1 VEPGPLPPHERAWR
15 HPSELGPPPHEP
27 TSTVGRVLIATS
39 AAVSL
44 LLIGLLA
51 IAITPDRSPEPIAAS
66 STVSDVAASPAVL
79 ISSTASAAVTQTA
92 LPVVTPIGDDGWA
105 VTTWDAVGGETGWM
119 EARLPSGVEV
129 QIEIV
134 GSDPTT
140 GLVVV
145 TLPTSAD
152 TDGYKLAA
160 QPPRPSDTV
169 VVHAAEPQV
178 VSLLD
183 LAYLDFEEGTP
194 VLDAAGELVG
204 LCTGSYDGTTLMTV
218 DTMPG
223 DNATAGADTTTA
235 VETTAPPTTIE
246 AATTVESPESTSPE
260 SSEPATSLE
269 QSTTLESTTPDRA
282 QPTAPDAPAR
292 GSAGPAYPPG
302 R

>member
-1 VEPGPLPPHERAWR
+1 
-15 HPSELGPPPHEP
+15 
-27 TSTVGRVLIATS
+27 VLIATS

-66 STVSDVAASPAVL
+66 STLSDATAGPAALVT
-79 ISSTASAAVTQTA
+79 STASAAVTPTA
-92 LPVVTPIGDDGWA
+92 LPVVTPVGDEGWA

-119 EARLPSGVEV
+119 QAKLPSGAEV
-129 QIEIV
+129 QIEVI
-134 GSDPTT
+134 GSDRAT

-145 TLPTSAD
+145 TLPVSAD
-152 TDGYKLAA
+152 TDGYQLAA

-169 VVHAAEPQV
+169 VIHAPEPQV

-183 LAYLDFEEGTP
+183 LAYLDVEEGTP

-223 DNATAGADTTTA
+223 DDPTAEPGADTTTA
-235 VETTAPPTTIE
+235 VETTAPPTTTD
-246 AATTVESPESTSPE
+246 TTVESTTVESTSPE
-260 SSEPATSLE
+260 SSEPTSSVE
-269 QSTTLESTTPDRA
+269 QSTTVESTTPDSA
-282 QPTAPDAPAR
+282 PSTAPDATV
-292 GSAGPAYPPG
+292 GESTGPAYPPG

>member
-1 VEPGPLPPHERAWR
+1 
-15 HPSELGPPPHEP
+15 
-27 TSTVGRVLIATS
+27 VLIATS

-66 STVSDVAASPAVL
+66 STVSDAAASPAVL
-79 ISSTASAAVTQTA
+79 LTTTASAAATPTA
-92 LPVVTPIGDDGWA
+92 LPVVTPIGDEGWA
-105 VTTWDAVGGETGWM
+105 VTTRDAVGGETGWM
-119 EARLPSGVEV
+119 QARLPSGAEV
-129 QIEIV
+129 QIEVI
-134 GSDPTT
+134 GSDSAT

-145 TLPTSAD
+145 TLPKSAD
-152 TDGYKLAA
+152 TDGYQLAA

-169 VVHAAEPQV
+169 VVHAAQPQV

-183 LAYLDFEEGTP
+183 LAYLDVEEGTP

-223 DNATAGADTTTA
+223 DDTTPAPGADTTTA
-235 VETTAPPTTIE
+235 VETTTPPTTIE
-246 AATTVESPESTSPE
+246 AATTVESPESTSPG
-260 SSEPATSLE
+260 SSEPTASGP
-269 QSTTLESTTPDRA
+269 QSTTVESTTPDSA
-282 QPTAPDAPAR
+282 QSTAPDTTAEDST
-292 GSAGPAYPPG
+292 GVYPQG